1 MEALA
6 DFIFGL
12 HVLLF
17 LFVVGAP
24 FFASP
29 DWILID
35 LMLMVSIYFHW
46 ILRDNTCALTVLEKF
61 IRGTPDDK
69 ETFFGRL
76 FGEAYTFGRD
86 SKISWAVI
94 MFLIL
99 IAAYRSHAEIGILL
113 NMLANTIHQ
122 IKWKLPKA

>member
-35 LMLMVSIYFHW
+35 LMLMVSVYFHW

-94 MFLIL
+94 MVLII
-99 IAAYRSHAEIGILL
+99 IATYRSHKE
-113 NMLANTIHQ
+113 LAYAIHQ
-122 IKWKLPKA
+122 IKWNLAKAKIQ

>member
-17 LFVVGAP
+17 LFVIGAP

-35 LMLMVSIYFHW
+35 LMLMVSVYFHW
-46 ILRDNTCALTVLEKF
+46 ILRDNTCALTVLEKV

-94 MFLIL
+94 MVLI
-99 IAAYRSHAEIGILL
+99 IVATYRSHAEIGILL
-113 NMLANTIHQ
+113 NMMANSMHQ
-122 IKWKLPKA
+122 IKWKLSKA